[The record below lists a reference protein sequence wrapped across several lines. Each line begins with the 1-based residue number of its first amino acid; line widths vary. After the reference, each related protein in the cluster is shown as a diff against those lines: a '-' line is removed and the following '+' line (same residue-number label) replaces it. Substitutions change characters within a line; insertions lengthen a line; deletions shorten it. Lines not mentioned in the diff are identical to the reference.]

1 MRGVLVVLTLVAA
14 LLAGAGL
21 HDLEV
26 RLAPTAVAGG
36 AHLRLSASTEVG
48 DRLGVDRI
56 VPYDATAQGGLPL
69 GLLIGVLE
77 DAARTA
83 PEPRVRS
90 PMPAT
95 VLSP

>member
-1 MRGVLVVLTLVAA
+1 
-14 LLAGAGL
+14 
-21 HDLEV
+21 
-26 RLAPTAVAGG
+26 
-36 AHLRLSASTEVG
+36 
-48 DRLGVDRI
+48 

-69 GLLIGVLE
+69 GLLIAILE
-77 DAARTA
+77 DAARTV